1 MFQQVSSAQNKPA
14 FTELQWG
21 YHELLRFQCKATTM
35 PACTAR
41 LAPSYRQLWKPTMLR
56 KPAHVRMMNKAID
69 YLGRYASSRHKL
81 GHILQRFA
89 SRKLTDYDA
98 KDIVAAIQQTIDQ
111 CSQLGYLNDQ
121 EFAVTVARSQRRVG
135 RSQAAIRRRLRQHA
149 LSDDIIAHALAEAD
163 ENSANGDLRAAIRFA
178 QRRRL
183 GPFAQR
189 HSAHRQ
195 LLDAHQWKR
204 RDLGRMAR
212 AGFSMATS
220 KQILDHDDPNTIDD
234 LLHQLD

>member
-1 MFQQVSSAQNKPA
+1 
-14 FTELQWG
+14 
-21 YHELLRFQCKATTM
+21 M
-35 PACTAR
+35 P
-41 LAPSYRQLWKPTMLR
+41 Q
-56 KPAHVRMMNKAID
+56 KPAHLRIMNKAID
-69 YLGRYASSRHKL
+69 YLTRYASSRHML
-81 GHILQRFA
+81 GQILQRFA
-89 SRKLTDYDA
+89 NRKLTDYDT
-98 KDIVAAIQQTIDQ
+98 KDIAAAIQQTIDQ
-111 CSQLGYLNDQ
+111 CSQLGYLDDRK
-121 EFAVTVARSQRRVG
+121 FAVTVARSQRRLG
-135 RSQAAIRRRLRQHA
+135 RSQAVIRRRLRQLA

-163 ENSANGDLRAAIRFA
+163 ENRANGDLHAAIRFA

-189 HSAHRQ
+189 HSAHQQ

-234 LLHQLD
+234 LLQQLD

>member
-1 MFQQVSSAQNKPA
+1 
-14 FTELQWG
+14 
-21 YHELLRFQCKATTM
+21 
-35 PACTAR
+35 
-41 LAPSYRQLWKPTMLR
+41 MLR

-81 GHILQRFA
+81 GQILRRFA
-89 SRKLTDYDA
+89 SRNLTDYDD

-111 CSQLGYLNDQ
+111 CSQLGYLDDR
-121 EFAVTVARSQRRVG
+121 EFAVTLARNQRRLG
-135 RSQAAIRRRLRQHA
+135 RSRAMIRLRLHQHA

-163 ENSANGDLRAAIRFA
+163 ENSANGDLQAAIRFA

-189 HSAHRQ
+189 HSAHHQR
-195 LLDAHQWKR
+195 LDAQQWKQ
-204 RDLGRMAR
+204 RDLGAMAR

-220 KQILDHDDPNTIDD
+220 RQILDHDDPNTIYD
-234 LLHQLD
+234 LLQQAD